1 MRETIF
7 TPDMRESGVVV
18 WYTEAFILD
27 KGMKIT
33 VPNQYTAVVFDNE
46 KIAFRVEPCVGKVI
60 FKEYGKELLGH
71 TMRIAFVHAK
81 AIPETMWGFG
91 NIQVNNE
98 RLREAY
104 RVGANG
110 TYQIEIADYGKLI
123 GAFPTGVSITV
134 ESIKERM
141 NALIRSVGIPIL
153 GGCFAN
159 TSVSVFE
166 VSSLLGDIRG

>member
-1 MRETIF
+1 
-7 TPDMRESGVVV
+7 
-18 WYTEAFILD
+18 
-27 KGMKIT
+27 
-33 VPNQYTAVVFDNE
+33 
-46 KIAFRVEPCVGKVI
+46 
-60 FKEYGKELLGH
+60 
-71 TMRIAFVHAK
+71 MRIAFVHAK
-81 AIPETMWGFG
+81 AIPETMWGF
-91 NIQVNNE
+91 VNNE

-166 VSSLLGDIRG
+166 VSSLLGDIRKQMQDALTGEAKVKAMGIRITALTVAGIHVNEEDLELIRDRINAPEETEKLNFYRENELYTKD